1 MTTVTKKCE
10 VPFKADIWPN
20 LGGARMIGRLL
31 GRSWAIFGV
40 SWSDPEAFWVN
51 DLPKGFYKGGTG
63 VNGTDG
69 LCTCAWPSVLKV
81 VPVASGVC

>member
-1 MTTVTKKCE
+1 
-10 VPFKADIWPN
+10 
-20 LGGARMIGRLL
+20 MIGRLL